1 MAVPVIHTK
10 IIVGGRSVS
19 ISIRP
24 LIDHVK
30 KCQSCHRGGES
41 IEKDAYMPH
50 LKRSSRAIPVIGS
63 ALYVLDWQTL
73 PSPNRCICF
82 ARETTRLRRYIQ
94 RRKV

>member
-1 MAVPVIHTK
+1 MAVPVIHMET
-10 IIVGGRSVS
+10 IVGGRGVS
-19 ISIRP
+19 ISIWP

-30 KCQSCHRGGES
+30 KCQSCHRGGER
-41 IEKDAYMPH
+41 IDKDAYRPH

-63 ALYVLDWQTL
+63 SLYVLDWQTL

-82 ARETTRLRRYIQ
+82 AREITRLRRYIQ